1 VEIEFAGAKVAQTGK
16 LISLSA
22 HSTQATNSMDQP
34 KEIVPVE
41 TALQNVSNHMHHT
54 LPGYSIQVI
63 QIDEQ

>member
-1 VEIEFAGAKVAQTGK
+1 MSATGT

-34 KEIVPVE
+34 QAIVPVE
-41 TALQNVSNHMHHT
+41 TTLSGVSNHLHHT
-54 LPGYSIQVI
+54 LPGYAIQVI